1 MGGYRHVQRRPWLLA
16 LLALLIIAC
25 GLLLRRTIAAGR
37 ETTWA
42 HIQQT
47 GIWRVGMDPSFPPF
61 ENLDTGTGQS
71 VGFDVDLANAI
82 ARRWGVR
89 AELVGVGFDQ
99 LVDAVAARRVDSA
112 ISALPVFSDR
122 TKEVSFSSPY
132 IEAGIVLAAPIGS
145 PIARPE
151 DLAGKRVAAEWGSA
165 GDAEVRAL
173 QQRLEGS
180 FDLVLSES
188 ADAALGAVDAG
199 KADAVI
205 VDAISLALYNRAG
218 GRLAQV
224 GKPLRSDPYVI
235 VVPKGAPRLL
245 TEVDDALAA
254 LEEDGTL
261 AAIRGRWLDTAGP

>member
-1 MGGYRHVQRRPWLLA
+1 V
-16 LLALLIIAC
+16 LLIIAG
-25 GLLLRRTIAAGR
+25 GLLLRRTIAAGQ
-37 ETTWA
+37 EATWA
-42 HIQQT
+42 RIQQT
-47 GIWRVGMDPSFPPF
+47 GVWRVGMDPSFPPF
-61 ENLDTGTGQS
+61 ENLDTSTGQP

-122 TKEVSFSSPY
+122 TKELSFSSSY
-132 IEAGIVLAAPIGS
+132 VEAGIVLAAPIGS
-145 PIARPE
+145 PIAKPE
-151 DLAGKRVAAEWGSA
+151 DLIGKRVSVEWGSA
-165 GDAEVRAL
+165 GDAEARAL
-173 QQRLEGS
+173 QQRLAGKYTVNEGS
-180 FDLVLSES
+180 FDLVLGES
-188 ADAALGAVDAG
+188 ADVALGAVDAG

-245 TEVDDALAA
+245 SEVDDALAA
-254 LEEDGTL
+254 LEQDGTL
-261 AAIRGRWLDTAGP
+261 PSIRGRWLDRPGR